1 MTTTQGTVT
10 EISIRQDGL
19 VGTLKIVDA
28 SGVNEGFVLWIDDV
42 GAVMPFSVWVGRSL
56 TVSLLR
62 DAMTYKRTVALT
74 HDDSSALVLMVG
86 MSA

>member
-10 EISIRQDGL
+10 EITIRQDGL
-19 VGTLKIVDA
+19 LGTLKIVDT
-28 SGVNEGFVLWIDDV
+28 SGVNEGFFLWLDEA

-74 HDDSSALVLMVG
+74 HDDSSALVLIVSV
-86 MSA
+86 SA